1 MAHIQPTSSAFI
13 VLAVSAGLV
22 WSGQGRATTMTAA
35 PSQVPI
41 QFGAWSG
48 KALPV
53 EQNVIDI
60 LETPDVALMEYH
72 LGQGAPIWFA
82 QVSGFGKRAA
92 FHPPELCYVGSHFE
106 VLDREP
112 ITLSV
117 NGRRAQVMRLVLSQA
132 GQQFEAWYWFTA
144 NGRVTAN
151 YYQQQLWLLMDSI
164 HGKPMAGTMIRVSTL
179 LDKDPA
185 KTHQRLQAFLNEF
198 DAAVARNA
206 HGTN

>member
-1 MAHIQPTSSAFI
+1 
-13 VLAVSAGLV
+13 
-22 WSGQGRATTMTAA
+22 
-35 PSQVPI
+35 
-41 QFGAWSG
+41 
-48 KALPV
+48 
-53 EQNVIDI
+53 
-60 LETPDVALMEYH
+60 
-72 LGQGAPIWFA
+72 
-82 QVSGFGKRAA
+82 
-92 FHPPELCYVGSHFE
+92 
-106 VLDREP
+106 
-112 ITLSV
+112 
-117 NGRRAQVMRLVLSQA
+117 MRLVLSQA